1 MATTFLINKSSAG
14 EAGGN
19 YLPSRRFKAIKSV
32 FCEETVKLWKIAG
45 PIAFNIISHYSINLL
60 TLYLLAVLE
69 TFTSLPFNF
78 PFCQWHLLFWFHVG
92 NGECIGEH
100 LWSSFWCWSSRHV
113 GIYLQR
119 TCMDH
124 LMDDDSRTPLARL
137 HICYDPILKL
147 LGQED
152 TIADLAGENPLFR

>member
-32 FCEETVKLWKIAG
+32 FCEESTVKLWKIAVFTCKEH
-45 PIAFNIISHYSINLL
+45 AWII
-60 TLYLLAVLE
+60 
-69 TFTSLPFNF
+69 
-78 PFCQWHLLFWFHVG
+78 
-92 NGECIGEH
+92 
-100 LWSSFWCWSSRHV
+100 LWMMTRV
-113 GIYLQR
+113 
-119 TCMDH
+119 
-124 LMDDDSRTPLARL
+124 LARL

>member
-1 MATTFLINKSSAG
+1 ML
-14 EAGGN
+14 
-19 YLPSRRFKAIKSV
+19 
-32 FCEETVKLWKIAG
+32 CEETVKLWKIAG
-45 PIAFNIISHYSINLL
+45 PIAFNIICHHGRNLL
-60 TLYLLAVLE
+60 TLYICR
-69 TFTSLPFNF
+69 PFWKHSPLFRFHF
-78 PFCQWHLLFWFHVG
+78 PFCHWHLLFWFHVG

-124 LMDDDSRTPLARL
+124 LMDDHSRTPLARL
-137 HICYDPILKL
+137 HICYSNPKL

-152 TIADLAGENPLFR
+152 TIADLAGENPLFW